1 MLIPHTPHIEIQ
13 GGLVEAAHMAQ
24 QYISY
29 MVAKAQNM
37 QNNKLS
43 LIQELGHLQLA
54 QAKHEKQSKLHEE
67 KPYILEYK
75 VREEAS
81 NKFEAMKKLKLEQ
94 GNLVGYQLKFQILI
108 KTLKGWRQR
117 APTKQID
124 SNGKLKQI

>member
-1 MLIPHTPHIEIQ
+1 
-13 GGLVEAAHMAQ
+13 MAQ

-81 NKFEAMKKLKLEQ
+81 NKFEAMKKLELEHSK
-94 GNLVGYQLKFQILI
+94 VMGYQMQILELNQKIERMQRENHI
-108 KTLKGWRQR
+108 KIDRIKWEAKAKLNAKDIQLEATKR
-117 APTKQID
+117 A
-124 SNGKLKQI
+124 